1 MGFRIGWAAVLTV
14 LLLPLFTQLAMS
26 YRDLSRLSMAVPK
39 HQPLHPPLPKGT
51 VDTVEWFFV
60 EWFSWRLEKVSNGF
74 FDIFLWSGSDSKTLE
89 LAARSSS
96 KLRTPGAPI
105 VELPGAMDSGLDC
118 AFLTSTV
125 SDCVSLS
132 GANQEQYFSMARLP
146 FFLLSCQLR
155 IQNDS
160 FESQCTAPWSILI
173 HLDPSGWFPFCS
185 RWTGWEWAHFDRLS
199 WRR

>member
-1 MGFRIGWAAVLTV
+1 
-14 LLLPLFTQLAMS
+14 
-26 YRDLSRLSMAVPK
+26 
-39 HQPLHPPLPKGT
+39 
-51 VDTVEWFFV
+51 
-60 EWFSWRLEKVSNGF
+60 
-74 FDIFLWSGSDSKTLE
+74 
-89 LAARSSS
+89 
-96 KLRTPGAPI
+96 
-105 VELPGAMDSGLDC
+105 MDSGLDC
-118 AFLTSTV
+118 AFSTSTV